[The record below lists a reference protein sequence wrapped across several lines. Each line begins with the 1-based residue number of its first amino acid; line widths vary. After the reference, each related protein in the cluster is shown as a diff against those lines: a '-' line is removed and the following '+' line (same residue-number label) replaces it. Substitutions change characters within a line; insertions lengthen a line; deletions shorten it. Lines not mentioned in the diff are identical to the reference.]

1 MIDETDLNCY
11 STQENQIAVLYET
24 FIAMINDYLNS
35 LTTSETI
42 YNYLL
47 CPVSS
52 PVISS
57 YHIVQVEMLYLVR
70 LCYKQQI
77 LSSNKIKLKYA
88 DKFLDIL
95 GC

>member
-1 MIDETDLNCY
+1 MF
-11 STQENQIAVLYET
+11 YET

-52 PVISS
+52 LVISS
-57 YHIVQVEMLYLVR
+57 YHTVQVEVLYLVR

-77 LSSNKIKLKYA
+77 LSSNKVKLKYA
-88 DKFLDIL
+88 HNFLDIL